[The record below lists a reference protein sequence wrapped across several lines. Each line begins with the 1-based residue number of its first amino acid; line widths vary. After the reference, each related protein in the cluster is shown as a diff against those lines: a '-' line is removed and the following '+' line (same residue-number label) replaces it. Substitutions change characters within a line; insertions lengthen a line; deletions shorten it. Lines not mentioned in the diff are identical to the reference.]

1 MQENNTYSIVVEA
14 GEYERENCL
23 VHCALPAPVARS
35 VFEARRT
42 SISLREVDAKGNVLG
57 EVAGQFDDQGTL
69 TWLLTGRT
77 AAGQERRYV
86 ADLAA
91 PGPAGAQIET
101 LTRTD
106 HLLVTAGGALVTRYV
121 FLGTWKPH
129 FYPLMGPYGSVVR
142 GASGEHQH
150 QTGLLLGYGG
160 HGEGGSTN
168 IWSDWDEPPY
178 GPCGKML
185 HGSFERLHGG
195 PVYGQIVER
204 VAYIK
209 PDGEKILDELRDL
222 RIYPL
227 PGGEAIVDIS
237 ITVPTPNDPGAR
249 PFIVAARVADT
260 MRIRDHGKPR
270 LPDGTFPMID
280 PPGQIENADG
290 GQGQEGADGKHAA
303 WSDYSGKVG
312 SGWSGI
318 ALMDH
323 PRNYEFPGRN
333 HAGGYGCMSISHHFP
348 PDAPP
353 DAQVTWT
360 VRAYVHDG
368 DVRTGQVAQKY
379 IDFADPP
386 KATLV

>member
-1 MQENNTYSIVVEA
+1 MQENNTYSIVVET
-14 GEYERENCL
+14 GEHERENCL
-23 VHCALPAPVARS
+23 VQCALHAPIARS

-42 SISLREVDAKGNVLG
+42 SVSLREVDTNGNVLG

-69 TWLLTGRT
+69 TWLLAGRT

-86 ADLAA
+86 ADLTA
-91 PGPAGAQIET
+91 PGPAGAKIET

-185 HGSFERLHGG
+185 HGAFERLQGG
-195 PVYGQIVER
+195 PVYGHIVER

-227 PGGEAIVDIS
+227 PGGESIVDIS

-249 PFIVAARVADT
+249 PFIVAARVADS

-270 LPDGTFPMID
+270 LPDSTFPSLD
-280 PPGQIENADG
+280 PPGRIENADG
-290 GQGQEGADGKHAA
+290 GQGQEGADGQHAA
-303 WSDYSGKVG
+303 WCDYSGKVG

-333 HAGGYGCMSISHHFP
+333 HAGNYGCLSVSHHFP
-348 PDAPP
+348 SDVPADAH
-353 DAQVTWT
+353 VTWT

-368 DVRTGQVAQKY
+368 DAHTGHIEQKY

-386 KATLV
+386 KAALL